1 VCSELLAKEQQD
13 TCTIY
18 TNEPEEEFE
27 LAAGAAA
34 AHEGEGGE
42 HQTADN
48 EAQGQ
53 AQHHLAT

>member
-42 HQTADN
+42 RQAADDK
-48 EAQGQ
+48 AQGQ